1 MGIFLLVAPALGL
14 VQYAA
19 RPAII
24 ARAPGPS
31 MGFFDQLAAAFD
43 NDDDLGDD
51 GRFKA
56 KYQTITWK
64 GPKPEGAAA
73 MFGAKQAV
81 QEQQVVQGQKLKDVA
96 QTAGIPIRYSCM
108 QGTCHLCD
116 VMVDGETLPACT
128 AICPSRDCT
137 IEYRDVDQAAD
148 YAKEMLKAEREA
160 KRAGK
165 AAVSGKVAPTKQ
177 PGFTPPANPFAA
189 AFQEAEAEEEE
200 ERLSSHHRRQRSA
213 QWLQVEAQ
221 SATEG
226 GAGLSDEDDDE
237 LEAAALAEEEAM
249 LEAEERA
256 LAVAEAALRRA
267 ASEQANE
274 EASEQAVGEEKV
286 EGSEEDE
293 DDEEGEG
300 QESEEGDG
308 EQEEGAFFVPA
319 TREEEK
325 QGGEPGALDDDDDD
339 DLDDAGPRRA
349 WADVAV
355 RPTKNF

>member
-1 MGIFLLVAPALGL
+1 
-14 VQYAA
+14 
-19 RPAII
+19 
-24 ARAPGPS
+24 

-200 ERLSSHHRRQRSA
+200 ERPDLS
-213 QWLQVEAQ
+213 E
-221 SATEG
+221 
-226 GAGLSDEDDDE
+226 
-237 LEAAALAEEEAM
+237 AALAAR
-249 LEAEERA
+249 L
-256 LAVAEAALRRA
+256 L
-267 ASEQANE
+267 
-274 EASEQAVGEEKV
+274 
-286 EGSEEDE
+286 
-293 DDEEGEG
+293 G
-300 QESEEGDG
+300 QIEGDK
-308 EQEEGAFFVPA
+308 QE
-319 TREEEK
+319 K
-325 QGGEPGALDDDDDD
+325 KGGGWPFG
-339 DLDDAGPRRA
+339 
-349 WADVAV
+349 
-355 RPTKNF
+355 